1 MSDWARTSDSVRR
14 KRVLEDG
21 RVAIAARQ
29 PDGRCG
35 VRLARRLVLEGYD
48 SVEEACADFDA
59 NEHVLIEV
67 DTTGK
72 ASRPVIPCSN
82 DEGHH
87 YMLPKPE
94 KGNGGWTQGTC
105 KHCGETRTMTN
116 IEGKMSPTA
125 WNSGLN

>member
-1 MSDWARTSDSVRR
+1 MSNWARTSDSVRR

-72 ASRPVIPCSN
+72 ASRPVIPCRR

-87 YMLPKPE
+87 YMIPSPN
-94 KGNGGWTQGTC
+94 GNGGRTEGLC
-105 KHCGETRTMTN
+105 KHCGNMRKMSN
-116 IEGKMSPTA
+116 IEPQKN
-125 WNSGLN
+125 WNSGLGI